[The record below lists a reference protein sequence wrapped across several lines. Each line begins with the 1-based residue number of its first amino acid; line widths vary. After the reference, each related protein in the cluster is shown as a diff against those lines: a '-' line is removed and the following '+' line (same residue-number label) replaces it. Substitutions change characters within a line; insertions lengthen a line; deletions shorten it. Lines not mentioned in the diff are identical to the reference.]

1 VREERGFALVITL
14 IISALLVALVTEFIH
29 EVYVETS
36 LARSYADAQ
45 QASLLADSGV
55 TGGARLLQTVL
66 SSQEYSSLLDQWAAP
81 LEMEDE
87 RGSLRV
93 EITEENGKLNLNSF
107 LKPDGTPAD
116 AYDMAV
122 RLFTALKLPSDLCVT
137 LADWIDTNDEQRPGG
152 AETSYYSS
160 LPTLYRA
167 KNAPLDTL
175 DELRMVK
182 GFDDKTLKI
191 LSPFVTV
198 YGDAG
203 PAGTASNLVN
213 INTAPVEVLTVL
225 DDQMTDTLAKRI
237 VEYRKTKPIKI
248 PAEVTGI
255 PGLETI
261 GQSLI
266 GKIVVKGKIYRIY
279 SRAQVNETIRIVEAV
294 VRIDGQQSSVLYWR
308 EL

>member
-93 EITEENGKLNLNSF
+93 EITEEDSKLNLDSLVYPN
-107 LKPDGTPAD
+107 GTLTE

-122 RLFTALKLPSDLCVT
+122 RLFTVLKLPSDLCVT
-137 LADWIDTNDEQRPGG
+137 LVDWIDSNDEQRPGG
-152 AETSYYSS
+152 AETSYYST
-160 LPTLYRA
+160 LPSPYLA
-167 KNAPLDTL
+167 KNAPLDTF
-175 DELRMVK
+175 DELRLIK
-182 GFDDKTLKI
+182 GFDEKTLNM
-191 LSPFVTV
+191 LRPFVTV
-198 YGDAG
+198 YNDGSGA
-203 PAGTASNLVN
+203 PVSKINV
-213 INTAPVEVLTVL
+213 NTAPEEVLTAL
-225 DDQMTDTLAKRI
+225 DEQMTSELAKRI
-237 VEYRKTKPIKI
+237 VEYRKTTPIKS
-248 PAEVTGI
+248 PAKITGI
-255 PGLETI
+255 PGLETVGI
-261 GQSLI
+261 GLQTKI
-266 GKIVVKGKIYRIY
+266 GVKGTLYRIY

>member
-1 VREERGFALVITL
+1 MKEERGFALVITL
-14 IISALLVALVTEFIH
+14 IISALLVALVAEFIH

-36 LARSYADAQ
+36 LARSYTDAQ

-66 SSQEYSSLLDQWAAP
+66 GGQVYSSLLDRWAAP
-81 LEMEDE
+81 LEMQDE

-93 EITEENGKLNLNSF
+93 EITEENGKLNLNS
-107 LKPDGTPAD
+107 LLNSDGTPAD
-116 AYDMAV
+116 AYNMAV
-122 RLFTALKLPSDLCVT
+122 RLFSALKLPSDLCVT
-137 LADWIDTNDEQRPGG
+137 LVDWIDTNDEQRPGG

-160 LPTLYRA
+160 LPIPYQA

-182 GFDDKTLKI
+182 AFDDKILKI

-198 YGDAG
+198 YGEAG
-203 PAGTASNLVN
+203 PAGTSSNLVN

-237 VEYRKTKPIKI
+237 MEYRKTTPIKKPYEI
-248 PAEVTGI
+248 NRI

-261 GQSLI
+261 GQSLQ
-266 GKIVVKGKIYRIY
+266 GKIVVQGKIYRIY
-279 SRAQVNETIRIVEAV
+279 SRAQVNETIRIVEAI